1 MKIWIASCFALIV
14 WQSKAQNIVGSWQLT
29 EEKTCF
35 QTEREDMK
43 KSDTE
48 KELEKSMGDNGQQ
61 SVARVIKFDKKGGG
75 EDGIFSTGKKKAA
88 DMSTFKYRISGN
100 QLQLLDTKSGMLTQ
114 RLIID
119 ELTDFSLRVHNA
131 AKDCEIKLF
140 TRIK

>member
-1 MKIWIASCFALIV
+1 MKTWIVLCFVLIV
-14 WQSKAQNIVGSWQLT
+14 WQSKAQSIIGSWQLT

-35 QTEREDMK
+35 ESEMENMK

-48 KELEKSMGDNGQQ
+48 KDLEKSMGGSGQQ

-88 DMSTFKYRISGN
+88 DMSTFKYKINGN
-100 QLQLLDTKSGMLTQ
+100 ELDLLDAKSGIITQ
-114 RLIID
+114 RLVID
-119 ELTDFSLRVHNA
+119 ELTDSSLKVHSA
-131 AKDCEIKLF
+131 VKDCETKFF